1 MDGAGRNASSA
12 VRSVGIQRL
21 RFDRND
27 HQGVL
32 VRGLES
38 TSAGD

>member
-12 VRSVGIQRL
+12 VRSMGIQRL

-27 HQGVL
+27 HQDVL
-32 VRGLES
+32 VRGLGS

>member
-12 VRSVGIQRL
+12 VRSVGTQRF

-27 HQGVL
+27 HEGAL
-32 VRGLES
+32 VRGLGS
-38 TSAGD
+38 TGAGD